1 MFFDRLAKLLNNVFK
16 PAPKYITVSVAQATA
31 GPSPALPP
39 SKLPRH
45 VAIIMDGNGRWAQGR
60 GLPRSAGHAAGTEA
74 LRDIIRASDDWGIEA
89 LSLYAF
95 STENW
100 ARSKDEVN
108 ALMGLLLKYF
118 NSEIDELDEKNVR
131 ITILGDVNGL
141 PEAQRDAVCRA
152 MERTKDNTGLKLNIA
167 LNYGGRAELTRAARL
182 LAEKVKAGELEP
194 EAIDEALFA
203 RQLYTADSPDVDLL
217 IRTSG
222 EMRTSNFL
230 PWQLTY
236 AEMVFDSVNWPDFDR
251 ARYLRCL
258 RVYAERDRRFGS
270 VDAPDGSGRA
280 DASAEAPATADTTV
294 ADEAGANA
302 SAAAATEPAVATEP
316 DGEIAAE
323 AEPVANT
330 ESGGEIE
337 DAPEPDITAEPD
349 GEITAEQE
357 PQAPAGAKA
366 VPSDP
371 EGETAEES
379 AAEAPAEC
387 ASKENDA

>member
-1 MFFDRLAKLLNNVFK
+1 MVRKTKGVHPVFLDKLSKLLSDAFR
-16 PAPKYITVSVAQATA
+16 PAPKYITVSLAQATA
-31 GPSPALPP
+31 GPVPALPP

-45 VAIIMDGNGRWAQGR
+45 VAIIMDGNGRWATNR

-100 ARSKDEVN
+100 ARSKEEVN

-141 PEAQRDAVCRA
+141 PDPQREAVCKA
-152 MERTKDNTGLKLNIA
+152 MDRTRDNTGLKLNIA

-182 LAEKVKAGELEP
+182 LAEDVQCGALKP
-194 EAIDEALFA
+194 EDIDEDAFA
-203 RQLYTADSPDVDLL
+203 SKLYTVDSPDVDLL

-236 AEMVFDSVNWPDFDR
+236 AEMVFDEVNWPDFDR
-251 ARYLRCL
+251 SRYLKCL
-258 RVYAERDRRFGS
+258 RIYADRDRRFGG
-270 VDAPDGSGRA
+270 VKPSG
-280 DASAEAPATADTTV
+280 E
-294 ADEAGANA
+294 E
-302 SAAAATEPAVATEP
+302 
-316 DGEIAAE
+316 
-323 AEPVANT
+323 
-330 ESGGEIE
+330 
-337 DAPEPDITAEPD
+337 
-349 GEITAEQE
+349 
-357 PQAPAGAKA
+357 
-366 VPSDP
+366 
-371 EGETAEES
+371 ETA
-379 AAEAPAEC
+379 
-387 ASKENDA
+387 